1 MQVLH
6 KRVVID
12 GKVATV
18 DDVLQ
23 VVSTYIYTRRF
34 QPAVV
39 GGQVAVYRRS
49 PFLFRF
55 LNLGTVQPDVE
66 SPIGQRAQYAVGI
79 VHLAFGLLLLLAG
92 GLGAAA
98 AGLTDVDTSIGGQL
112 HQGAKGNHALAF
124 FQAVGKLL
132 VALVAFVAW
141 VLTANQVITLACPL
155 AKRGTGKGN
164 GHPRLV
170 IAGKVGTAVGNA
182 AGHELKVLKVGK

>member
-1 MQVLH
+1 MNTNQNSFTDLEH
-6 KRVVID
+6 LEL
-12 GKVATV
+12 VA
-18 DDVLQ
+18 
-23 VVSTYIYTRRF
+23 RRI
-34 QPAVV
+34 AD
-39 GGQVAVYRRS
+39 S
-49 PFLFRF
+49 
-55 LNLGTVQPDVE
+55 
-66 SPIGQRAQYAVGI
+66 
-79 VHLAFGLLLLLAG
+79 
-92 GLGAAA
+92 
-98 AGLTDVDTSIGGQL
+98 
-112 HQGAKGNHALAF
+112 GAKGNHALAF